1 MSEIESL
8 NSLQNILDTK
18 LFHFIDSLKC
28 DISMKLRCL
37 ANVLKVLKMK
47 FKFSTCSKC
56 HSFKEAGRH
65 CQNKQCD
72 KYMQN
77 VKCPNCLR
85 LFLKIGKH
93 ICKPDN
99 QFVATTS
106 KSMEEFDNFI
116 NNNSQLSHDY
126 QDIFEDTYHLPFQ
139 EL

>member
-8 NSLQNILDTK
+8 NCLQNILDTK

-28 DISMKLRCL
+28 DNSMKLRCL

-99 QFVATTS
+99 QFGATTS

-126 QDIFEDTYHLPFQ
+126 QDIFEDTYQLSFQ